1 MARTLAQVQRQIDEL
16 RQLAEK
22 LRTKEVD
29 GVIKRIRTAIAHY
42 QLTPDDLF
50 GRKREVA
57 ATYKKQAN
65 GKKKV
70 ANKKPPSPVRYRD
83 DKGNAWTGNGQRPRW
98 FKEAIASGKTR
109 DELAAKV

>member
-1 MARTLAQVQRQIDEL
+1 MARTLQQVQRQIDEL

-22 LRTKEVD
+22 LKAKEVD
-29 GVIKRIRTAIAHY
+29 GVVRRMRAAIDHY

-50 GRKREVA
+50 GSPHGA
-57 ATYKKQAN
+57 ASGQAKAN
-65 GKKKV
+65 GRTKAAARKS
-70 ANKKPPSPVRYRD
+70 PSRIRYRD

-109 DELAAKV
+109 EELEVKA

>member
-1 MARTLAQVQRQIDEL
+1 MARTLTQVQRQIDEL

-22 LRTKEVD
+22 LKAKEVA
-29 GVIKRIRTAIAHY
+29 GVVQRIRAAIAHY

-50 GRKREVA
+50 GKQRATNAGAKKKA
-57 ATYKKQAN
+57 ATRKS
-65 GKKKV
+65 
-70 ANKKPPSPVRYRD
+70 PSPIRYRD

-109 DELAAKV
+109 EDLEVKA